1 MAIVNVE
8 TLCDELWRS
17 LIVDHFATNIVCQKY
32 YNLFLALGDNLP
44 SVANFDHH

>member
-8 TLCDELWRS
+8 TLCEELWPS
-17 LIVDHFATNIVCQKY
+17 LILDHFATNIVRQKY

-44 SVANFDHH
+44 FAANFGHH